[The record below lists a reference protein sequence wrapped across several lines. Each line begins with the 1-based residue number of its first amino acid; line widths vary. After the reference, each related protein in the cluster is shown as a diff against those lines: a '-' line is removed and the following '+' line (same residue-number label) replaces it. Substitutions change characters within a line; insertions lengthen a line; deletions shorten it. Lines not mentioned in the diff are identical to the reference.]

1 MCTIKLRLGNG
12 LECYYCLSD
21 FSDHYGECNA
31 EQPGSVVQC
40 SNDPDMEHYGDVC
53 SVALTSELLFAAE
66 HSKSLFVIIWI
77 YVRAQ
82 IFTPIRISVFI
93 QATGEY
99 PEEEEWWRR
108 DCYKSP
114 DGFLGC
120 KNDDRTNGTMRMD
133 VETCF
138 CQESLCNEKIQD
150 FTTSSTPSTT
160 TPKGNYKIV
169 QRVITP
175 YQCKWLS
182 TFMID

>member
-1 MCTIKLRLGNG
+1 MFGFSYQWVTICSWTFLILICHNLG
-12 LECYYCLSD
+12 LS
-21 FSDHYGECNA
+21 
-31 EQPGSVVQC
+31 
-40 SNDPDMEHYGDVC
+40 
-53 SVALTSELLFAAE
+53 
-66 HSKSLFVIIWI
+66 I
-77 YVRAQ
+77 YS
-82 IFTPIRISVFI
+82 THISVFI

-175 YQCKWLS
+175 YQWFQDYYYLLYHPVLFLYLNNTIS
-182 TFMID
+182 

>member
-1 MCTIKLRLGNG
+1 MHA
-12 LECYYCLSD
+12 Y
-21 FSDHYGECNA
+21 
-31 EQPGSVVQC
+31 
-40 SNDPDMEHYGDVC
+40 
-53 SVALTSELLFAAE
+53 
-66 HSKSLFVIIWI
+66 
-77 YVRAQ
+77 
-82 IFTPIRISVFI
+82 IFIPLHISVFI

-175 YQCKWLS
+175 YQCKLPQLS
-182 TFMID
+182 INYLIILYDFQIPIP

>member
-1 MCTIKLRLGNG
+1 MA
-12 LECYYCLSD
+12 
-21 FSDHYGECNA
+21 NA
-31 EQPGSVVQC
+31 TLNNQEVLF
-40 SNDPDMEHYGDVC
+40 NAAMIRRWNIMEM
-53 SVALTSELLFAAE
+53 
-66 HSKSLFVIIWI
+66 
-77 YVRAQ
+77 YVRLLLPVSNYLQ
-82 IFTPIRISVFI
+82 LNILNHYLYNIYQHIHHIPTHISVFI

-175 YQCKWLS
+175 YQC
-182 TFMID
+182 